1 MQFHYVTANVTQQP
15 CPDLSL
21 QHPTPPHHLTRAEAA
36 RSVQWLVYCQMTKEL
51 WFDSRQAKNFLF
63 SKTSKTAMR
72 PIQLLIQWILQG
84 CLPRDEAGGAR
95 SW

>member
-36 RSVQWLVYCQMTKEL
+36 RSVQ
-51 WFDSRQAKNFLF
+51 
-63 SKTSKTAMR
+63 
-72 PIQLLIQWILQG
+72 
-84 CLPRDEAGGAR
+84 
-95 SW
+95 